1 MPHDD
6 LMPPPVPSLRELDAT
21 DGSVD
26 EDNSD
31 GLISSNYTNSDT
43 TEDPILFSQKHLNDL
58 IRDLCLSKERRSS
71 LHQG

>member
-1 MPHDD
+1 MN
-6 LMPPPVPSLRELDAT
+6 DAT
-21 DGSVD
+21 DRSAD

-31 GLISSNYTNSDT
+31 ELISSNYTNSDT

-58 IRDLCLSKERRSS
+58 ISDLCLSKERRSS

>member
-1 MPHDD
+1 MIQCHHQCLFNVNGASD
-6 LMPPPVPSLRELDAT
+6 SSA
-21 DGSVD
+21 D

-43 TEDPILFSQKHLNDL
+43 SEDPILFLQKHLNDL

-71 LHQG
+71 LH

>member
-1 MPHDD
+1 MNGASD
-6 LMPPPVPSLRELDAT
+6 SSAN
-21 DGSVD
+21 

-43 TEDPILFSQKHLNDL
+43 SEDPILFLQKHLTDL

>member
-1 MPHDD
+1 MARNDSMP
-6 LMPPPVPSLRELDAT
+6 LPVPSQHEPDVT
-21 DGSVD
+21 DSGAD

-43 TEDPILFSQKHLNDL
+43 AEDLVLFSQKHLNDL

-71 LHQG
+71 LH